1 MEVPASS
8 YHIKPYHMNGL
19 NLKLLPVDERKFNI
33 TVITGFMPACWEEE
47 YGIIFGEACHVDAA
61 VHRNTLLRMQAL
73 LRE

>member
-1 MEVPASS
+1 M
-8 YHIKPYHMNGL
+8 
-19 NLKLLPVDERKFNI
+19 KLLPVDERKFNI